1 MIDNKPRIKGYDKF
15 NNLQNKIL
23 ISAIGFLILLVLF
36 PPWTSTAP
44 NGMTGSIG
52 HHIIFFPPS
61 GWRYPALDFGRLIV
75 EIFGVI
81 LISGAAI
88 FGVRD

>member
-1 MIDNKPRIKGYDKF
+1 MDNKPRIKGYDKF

-23 ISAIGFLILLVLF
+23 ISAIGLLILLVLF

-44 NGMTGSIG
+44 NGMTASIG

-61 GWRYPALDFGRLIV
+61 GWRFPALDFARLIV

-88 FGVRD
+88 FGFRD